1 MALTHSSPNK
11 KHLPPFFQSELCV
24 ELQRNAVYWFAEMF
38 CPALVTAGFTL
49 AAVLFQLA
57 LPQAFLLAFSILCQ
71 LLNLQ
76 LINARLP
83 NYMGTLS
90 SICIKAGKKDLYY
103 FNFSFFVQ

>member
-1 MALTHSSPNK
+1 
-11 KHLPPFFQSELCV
+11 
-24 ELQRNAVYWFAEMF
+24 MF

-49 AAVLFQLA
+49 VAVLFQLA

-83 NYMGTLS
+83 NYMGKLS
-90 SICIKAGKKDLYY
+90 SICKGRKESYILNKL
-103 FNFSFFVQ
+103 FLLFVQ